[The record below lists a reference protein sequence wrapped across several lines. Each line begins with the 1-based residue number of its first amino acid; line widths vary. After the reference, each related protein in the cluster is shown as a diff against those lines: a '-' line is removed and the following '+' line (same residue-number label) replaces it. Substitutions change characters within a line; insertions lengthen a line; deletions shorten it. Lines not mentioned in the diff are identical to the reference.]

1 MDEAPTQTQQQSQV
15 IKNDSNQ
22 SQIKKTILVKHN
34 FIKNQLS

>member
-22 SQIKKTILVKHN
+22 SQIKKTILVKHY
-34 FIKNQLS
+34 FKKNQLS